1 MARCLLAA
9 CLALAAAA
17 TPIHA
22 QNKNAAAEI
31 DKTLDGA
38 RTQIDRV
45 QKRLDAA
52 PDKPLQDHDLVD
64 LRDTAQEAQEQAQAA
79 ATTLDRNSGVEGK
92 SVSVRVDLG
101 GRRLI
106 KNKNTPIYNN
116 LKHYLNIKL
125 SYHM

>member
-1 MARCLLAA
+1 MRISDWRSDVCSSDL
-9 CLALAAAA
+9 
-17 TPIHA
+17 
-22 QNKNAAAEI
+22 I

-79 ATTLDRNSGVEGK
+79 ATTLEPQLTSVQARMAELGQPAEGIKETPEDRKSTRLNS
-92 SVSVRVDLG
+92 S
-101 GRRLI
+101 
-106 KNKNTPIYNN
+106 
-116 LKHYLNIKL
+116 H
-125 SYHM
+125 